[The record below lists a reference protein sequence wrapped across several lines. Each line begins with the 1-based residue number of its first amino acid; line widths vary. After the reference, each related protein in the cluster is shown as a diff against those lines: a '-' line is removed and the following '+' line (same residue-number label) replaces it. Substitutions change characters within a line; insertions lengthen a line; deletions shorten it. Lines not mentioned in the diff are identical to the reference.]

1 MFVKGVLLEY
11 DHVDVKLVISNKP
24 SYGNLKR
31 EGVVSGNEKFRL
43 LKI

>member
-31 EGVVSGNEKFRL
+31 GVVSGNEKFRL

>member
-24 SYGNLKR
+24 SYGNL
-31 EGVVSGNEKFRL
+31 GVVSGNEKFRL

>member
-11 DHVDVKLVISNKP
+11 DHMDAELVISNKP
-24 SYGNLKR
+24 SYGNLNR
-31 EGVVSGNEKFRL
+31 VVSGNEKFRL

>member
-1 MFVKGVLLEY
+1 MITRTPNVIAN
-11 DHVDVKLVISNKP
+11 KL

-31 EGVVSGNEKFRL
+31 EVVSGNERFRL